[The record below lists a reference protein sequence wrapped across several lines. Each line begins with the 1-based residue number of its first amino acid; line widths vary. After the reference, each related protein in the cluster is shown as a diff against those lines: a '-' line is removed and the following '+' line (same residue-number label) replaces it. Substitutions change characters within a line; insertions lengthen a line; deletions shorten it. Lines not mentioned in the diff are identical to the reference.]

1 MRAERIVVACLAF
14 ASAHAFMGC
23 VIPYSCE
30 SPAWRELADDV
41 RVLDGTERV
50 FEVTNRRGTLHV
62 EVLFGDHDDTGWDLA
77 AAPEAALRLARALS
91 SLVPSAYA
99 DCAMPSAQIPVAYT
113 STWTGVGE
121 EPVVL
126 RRAEVG
132 LGSYY
137 KSYAEPDGSTTLEV
151 IDERVTL
158 EFTSTSRDA
167 RDLELVRYRD
177 LDHIPSDVRP

>member
-1 MRAERIVVACLAF
+1 MRAERIVVACVAF

-50 FEVTNRRGTLHV
+50 FEVANRRGTLRV
-62 EVLFGDHDDTGWDLA
+62 EVSFGDHDDTGWDLA
-77 AAPEAALRLARALS
+77 AAPGAALRLARALS
-91 SLVPSAYA
+91 SVVPSAYA
-99 DCAMPSAQIPVAYT
+99 SCARPSAQIPVTYT

-126 RRAEVG
+126 RRAEVAY
-132 LGSYY
+132 GSYR
-137 KSYAEPDGSTTLEV
+137 KRFGEPDEAATLEV
-151 IDERVTL
+151 VDERVTL
-158 EFTSTSRDA
+158 EFTSTSGDA